1 MRQIKKISFTG
12 DLMALLPQNKAAS
25 KEDGFNY
32 TPVFSAIA
40 DTLNDSDYVVGN
52 LETPLGDEKLGW
64 TKDATVFNTPNQ
76 FVEAAMAAGFNC
88 FSLAN
93 NHCLDRGIEGLN
105 KTIKTLNKI
114 GIDHTGAY
122 LTKEESEQILIK
134 SIGNT
139 KIAILSFTYGTNSE
153 WRNNKLAPNDR
164 FRVDLLREQDDFNN
178 ISPNPFVS
186 MIKKCVKSFLPQYI
200 REKIK
205 PIVIDECVK
214 GQNEFIK
221 TGYFYNRIVRKIL
234 KAKEQADKVVMLLH
248 CGGQYNSK
256 VGEFTRDVCRTLVQL
271 GCDLVVV
278 NHPHCVLPFEYMD
291 GKLVLYSLG
300 NFCFTP
306 NYGYYYKGVYA
317 DYSLIFNWYID
328 EKNQKTRSS
337 VTVCKTIKEKSG
349 HSVVYPVEELIA
361 TSKGKQRVKLDEDNL
376 AVLKRFFGSINNIP
390 KSLQG
395 EYFF

>member
-1 MRQIKKISFTG
+1 MKKISFTG
-12 DLMALLPQNKAAS
+12 DLMSLLPQNKAAS
-25 KEDGFNY
+25 KRGEFDY
-32 TPVFSAIA
+32 TPVFREIA
-40 DTLNDSDYVVGN
+40 KTLKASDYVVGN
-52 LETPLGDEKLGW
+52 LETPIGGENLGW
-64 TKDATVFNTPNQ
+64 TCDDTVFNTPVQ
-76 FVEAAMAAGFNC
+76 FVEAAVSAGFNC

-105 KTIKTLNKI
+105 KTIEVLNER

-122 LTKEESEQILIK
+122 LTKEESEEILIK

-139 KIAILSFTYGTNSE
+139 KIAILNLTYGTNSE
-153 WRNNKLAPNDR
+153 WRNNKLAPTDQ
-164 FRVDLLREQDDFNN
+164 FRLDLLREQDDFNN
-178 ISPNPFVS
+178 IRQSPFVS
-186 MIKKCVKSFLPQYI
+186 KIKKCVKYLLPQHI

-205 PIVIDECVK
+205 PIVIDDCAKE
-214 GQNEFIK
+214 QNEFIK
-221 TGYFYNRIVRKIL
+221 SGYFYNRIVGKVA

-256 VGEFTRDVCRTLVQL
+256 VGEYTRNVCRSLVAL

-278 NHPHCVLPFEYMD
+278 NHPHCVLPFEYVD
-291 GKLVLYSLG
+291 DKLVLYSLG

-328 EKNQKTRSS
+328 EDNQQLTKS
-337 VTVCKTIKEKSG
+337 VTVCKTVKEKSG
-349 HSVVYPVEELIA
+349 HSVVYPVDELIA
-361 TSKGKQRVKLDEDNL
+361 KSKGKQRVRLADDNL
-376 AVLKRFFGSINNIP
+376 AVLKRFFGSEIRIP
-390 KSLQG
+390 KPLQG